1 MSELEYITDGERL
14 VQLVGPAL
22 INERKED
29 VRMELKDKLLSLQ
42 KEE

>member
-1 MSELEYITDGERL
+1 MHI
-14 VQLVGPAL
+14 VGPAL
-22 INERKED
+22 INERKEE